1 MTTKA
6 EARAK
11 IDAAARACD
20 SAHKSWAN
28 AVQTLSGAIS
38 INGFG
43 IFHDPQGVRAKFLTA
58 KDQLQEAL
66 RALEGVDWPQDAD
79 YDRF

>member
-20 SAHKSWAN
+20 SAHKSWAD

-38 INGFG
+38 VNGLG
-43 IFHDPQGVRAKFLTA
+43 VFHDPQGVRGKGHP
-58 KDQLQEAL
+58 E
-66 RALEGVDWPQDAD
+66 
-79 YDRF
+79 